1 MLPNKL
7 IQASRLTWRIGVL
20 LIAIA
25 PIAQAATCL
34 RPPAGLANWWS
45 LDGSAKDFL
54 TGNAGAVSG
63 ATFTSGKVG
72 QAIQFSSYLD
82 GVNAGSLA
90 IPSDFTIGA
99 WIYPTGSS
107 IGGNTHPGPGPI
119 AEFFGNVSFFQH
131 PSINDVHVALRDQ
144 TSGAI
149 TTVTGF
155 GGIVPNSWNYAAV
168 TYSKSSGV
176 DLVPEK
182 RTP

>member
-107 IGGNTHPGPGPI
+107 IGGRHRPRTDGDQCLTLCSIRDRRLRKADRGLARVHIDDDQVRPRRPGSGNLAKKNT
-119 AEFFGNVSFFQH
+119 
-131 PSINDVHVALRDQ
+131 
-144 TSGAI
+144 
-149 TTVTGF
+149 
-155 GGIVPNSWNYAAV
+155 
-168 TYSKSSGV
+168 
-176 DLVPEK
+176 
-182 RTP
+182 